1 MKKIIAIKGRSK
13 KEVEEALKKAE
24 EIDSRV
30 ELIQALI
37 PIGLDAVKD
46 LLQEEVR
53 SMAGDPYDRDRPE
66 PGLVRWGRQN
76 TSIYL
81 ADQKIP
87 LMVPRVRDRRGNV
100 EIPLRS
106 LERLQAPRSLDQ
118 GLFHKVLKG
127 LSCRDY
133 RVCAEAVPQ
142 AFGLSSSTVSR
153 RYIRASKRKLEELL
167 GRRLSSYDFVALVL
181 DGKAFAKDE
190 MVIAI
195 GITVEGKK
203 IVLGFVQT
211 ATENESACSDFLK
224 DLLERGLRIDD
235 GILAIIDGSKGMH
248 KALESVFG
256 DKVRIHR
263 CQWHKRENVVE
274 YLPKTDQEAVRRKLQ
289 RAYEQPTYDQAK
301 EALLKIKG
309 ELKVMNLSAMR
320 SLEEGFE
327 ETLTLHRLGLFAE
340 LGKSLKTTNLIES
353 INAGLGQRTDKV
365 DRWRNSEQKQRWVAS
380 ALLDLEK
387 GLRRIKGYRHLPQ
400 LKEALKKSTAEK
412 EAQKMRKA
420 A

>member
-1 MKKIIAIKGRSK
+1 MRKVIAIKGRSK
-13 KEVEEALKKAE
+13 KEVEEALEKAE
-24 EIDSRV
+24 KIDSRV

-53 SMAGDPYDRDRPE
+53 SLAGGRYDRERPQ
-66 PGLVRWGRQN
+66 PGQVRWGRQRS
-76 TSIYL
+76 SIYL

-87 LMVPRVRDRRGNV
+87 LMVPRIRDRRGNV

-106 LERLQAPRSLDQ
+106 LEGLQTPRSFDQ

-133 RVCAEAVPQ
+133 RGCAEAVPQ
-142 AFGLSSSTVSR
+142 AFGISSSTVSQR
-153 RYIRASKRKLEELL
+153 FIRASRKKLEELL
-167 GRRLSSYDFVALVL
+167 SRRLDGHDFVALVL
-181 DGKAFAKDE
+181 DGKRFASDE
-190 MVIAI
+190 MVVAV
-195 GITVEGKK
+195 GITVEGQK
-203 IVLGFVQT
+203 IILGFIQT
-211 ATENESACSDFLK
+211 ATENESACSDFLRGLM
-224 DLLERGLRIDD
+224 DRGLRYDD
-235 GILAIIDGSKGMH
+235 GILAILDGSKGLK
-248 KALESVFG
+248 KAVERVFG
-256 DKVRIHR
+256 DKAQIHR

-274 YLPKTDQEAVRRKLQ
+274 YLPKADQETMRRKLQ
-289 RAYEQPTYDQAK
+289 RAYEQPTYDKAK

-309 ELKVMNLSAMR
+309 ELKVMNLSAMK

-327 ETLTLHRLGLFAE
+327 ETLTLHRLGLFTE

-353 INAGLGQRTDKV
+353 INSGLGQRTDKV

-387 GLRRIKGYRHLPQ
+387 GLRRIKGYRHLPR
-400 LKEALKKSTAEK
+400 LKDALKSTAEK
-412 EAQKMRKA
+412 ESQKMRKA